1 MPNWCSSAY
10 VIEGDAKEI
19 KSLYKLMKRLGRM
32 IKPSVKNGFGTTWL
46 GCLVDALGMDWNSV
60 HCRGEWTR
68 LKLEN
73 GVLKFSTETA
83 WSPCNQVLDLVCEK
97 FPSLGYYFRAEEPG
111 MGIYITNDEYG
122 AYFPERYYLDIC
134 TPEEEYISEY
144 FENLEGIF
152 KWFEDELGQPV
163 KSEAD
168 ISDLSKKWR
177 EENNSSFCS
186 LHEFVTV
193 E

>member
-1 MPNWCSSAY
+1 MPNWCSTAY
-10 VIEGDAKEI
+10 VVEGDAQEI
-19 KSLYKLMKRLGRM
+19 KSLYELMKNLEDM
-32 IKPSVKNGFGTTWL
+32 EKPSVPNGFGTTWL
-46 GCLVDALGMDWNSV
+46 GCLVDALETDWNSV
-60 HCRGEWTR
+60 DCRGEWSC

-73 GVLKFSTETA
+73 DVLKFSTETA

-134 TPEEEYISEY
+134 TLEEEYISEY
-144 FENLEGIF
+144 FENLEGVF
-152 KWFEDELGQPV
+152 KWFEDELKLSV

-168 ISDLSKKWR
+168 ICDLNKRWR
-177 EENNSSFCS
+177 KENESSFCS